1 MNLAT
6 RRCVFTF
13 FVLCSGAFLLSS
25 AGVAFAQPGHGC
37 HAPFTIPGY
46 PRDMAYN
53 AVQVM
58 HRERTTCQTALHVA
72 AKAWT
77 TPGLQ
82 IKWGPQFGGGGYGG
96 PFHVGR
102 WHCYLLSRG
111 SDFKNAKC
119 SRGQQAIRFYDHRQ
133 YWQIPE
139 PGWKWPPLTP

>member
-1 MNLAT
+1 METGAPMNPAT

-13 FVLCSGAFLLSS
+13 FLLCSGAFPLAST
-25 AGVAFAQPGHGC
+25 GVAFAQPGHGC

-58 HRERTTCQTALHVA
+58 HRERTTCQTALHPA

-102 WHCYLLSRG
+102 WDCYLLTPRKRLQERDVQPWST
-111 SDFKNAKC
+111 SDSVLRPSAVL
-119 SRGQQAIRFYDHRQ
+119 AD
-133 YWQIPE
+133 P
-139 PGWKWPPLTP
+139 